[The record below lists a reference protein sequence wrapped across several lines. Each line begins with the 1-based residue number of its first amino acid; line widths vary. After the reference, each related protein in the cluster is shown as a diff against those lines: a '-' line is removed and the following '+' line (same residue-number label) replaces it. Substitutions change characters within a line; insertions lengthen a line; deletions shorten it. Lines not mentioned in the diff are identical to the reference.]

1 MAFSDTQIDEYSSI
15 PKAPFDG
22 YHDFQFTPSP
32 TKAGGVGF
40 FLKETLDFELIPNL
54 KLNLNNAMNKQFTE
68 MGSKLAAK
76 LEPTDANFSD
86 YLKHPNSKS
95 IFLRKATEPETKK
108 HIDEA
113 DVNKAT
119 GIDNIPAKIL
129 KWVIDIIVPILT
141 KLFNICIEKG
151 VYPDSLK
158 LARVM
163 PIFKGGNQNETT
175 SYRPISILTQIN
187 RVFEKLLRD
196 RLFDFL
202 GKKYTKNSL
211 GSSPSTQLSNQYLI
225 SKNTSFKT
233 AVKR

>member
-1 MAFSDTQIDEYSSI
+1 
-15 PKAPFDG
+15 
-22 YHDFQFTPSP
+22 
-32 TKAGGVGF
+32 
-40 FLKETLDFELIPNL
+40 
-54 KLNLNNAMNKQFTE
+54 

-129 KWVIDIIVPILT
+129 KWVINIIVPILT

-202 GKKYTKNSL
+202 GKKIYKKQF
-211 GSSPSTQLSNQYLI
+211 GFQPKHSTEQPILDLKEHILQNCSKKMI
-225 SKNTSFKT
+225 SCILFLDLKKAFD
-233 AVKR
+233 